1 MLRDIQVLRRRSVL
15 RPAGFGHDP
24 AQWQGL
30 AHSVM
35 TFLNC
40 EYRHEAKIDI
50 QEGAR
55 KIRRMQGVDKLIP
68 QIVEQIRNYHTIVA
82 LVEQVRRSHAFIV
95 E

>member
-1 MLRDIQVLRRRSVL
+1 MNAQGHVQCSDGLAALNSWREVLENEHLELEWAVRRCVVVFVLRDIQVLRRRSVL

-50 QEGAR
+50 QEGA
-55 KIRRMQGVDKLIP
+55 
-68 QIVEQIRNYHTIVA
+68 
-82 LVEQVRRSHAFIV
+82 
-95 E
+95 